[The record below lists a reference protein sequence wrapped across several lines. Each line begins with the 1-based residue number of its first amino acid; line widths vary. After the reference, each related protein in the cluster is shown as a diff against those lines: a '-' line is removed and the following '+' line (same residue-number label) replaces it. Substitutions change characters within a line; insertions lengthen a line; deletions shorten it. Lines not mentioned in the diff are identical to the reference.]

1 MLHKSK
7 PNNVEA
13 LDWEELQERV
23 VTTIHLLV
31 TSEARYHVME
41 LKSKERYGRN
51 GRQMVVFIQC
61 TKEERICS

>member
-51 GRQMVVFIQC
+51 WRVNIMS
-61 TKEERICS
+61 KPLMNKLYLK

>member
-23 VTTIHLLV
+23 ATTIHLLV

-51 GRQMVVFIQC
+51 WRVNIMS
-61 TKEERICS
+61 KPLMNKLYLK